1 VLKHFSVTQNVFGHL
16 QNGEAVQAIEL
27 RNSNGMSVCIITL
40 GASIH
45 AVNVPDRNGD
55 FADVT
60 LGPTTLDEYVAKP
73 QFFGATVGR
82 VANRIAGARFVLD
95 GEEYALSANDGHN
108 ALHGGDQ
115 GYDKANW
122 VVTHV
127 FDEDIASLTLRHI
140 SPDGDQGYPSEV
152 TIDAVYTLNNENAL
166 SVTYTAVTDRTTY
179 VALSNHAYWNLSGEG
194 SCTSAM
200 DHLLTIWADRYLP
213 VDHELIPT
221 GEKRLVAET
230 NFDFR
235 APTRIGLRVRDAKDP
250 QIVFGHGYDHHWVA
264 APTIAEDVRP
274 LACLEDPSSGRTMT
288 LSSNQPGL
296 QFYSGNFLDGTTIG
310 KSGKL
315 YRMGDAIALEPQ
327 QCPNAVNTPE
337 FPSVRLNPGETYVN
351 KIVWRFETQTE
362 GFRP

>member
-1 VLKHFSVTQNVFGHL
+1 VLKHLTITQAVFGHL
-16 QNGEAVQAIEL
+16 QNGEAVKAIAL

-45 AVNVPDRNGD
+45 SVNVPDRNGD

-60 LGPTTLDEYVAKP
+60 LGPATLEEYVAKP

-95 GEEYALSANDGHN
+95 AHEYALSANDGRN

-115 GYDKANW
+115 GFDKANW
-122 VVTHV
+122 IVTNV
-127 FDEDIASLTLRHI
+127 CDEDVASVTLRHI
-140 SPDGDQGYPSEV
+140 SPDGDQGYPGEV
-152 TIDAVYTLNNENAL
+152 TVDAVYELNNQNEL
-166 SVTYTAVTDRTTY
+166 SVTYSALTDRTTN
-179 VALSNHAYWNLSGEG
+179 VGLSNHAYWNLSGEG
-194 SCTSAM
+194 SCNSAM

-221 GEKRLVAET
+221 GEKRVVDKT

-235 APTRIGLRVRDAKDP
+235 KPTKIGLRVREAKDP
-250 QIVFGHGYDHHWVA
+250 QIVFGHGYDHHWVTA
-264 APTIAEDVRP
+264 STIAEDVRP
-274 LACLEDPSSGRTMT
+274 LARLEDPNSGRTMT

-296 QFYSGNFLDGTTIG
+296 QFYSGNFLDGTMIG

-337 FPSVRLNPGETYVN
+337 FLPICLNPGQTYVN
-351 KIVWRFETQTE
+351 KIVWRFATKI
-362 GFRP
+362 